1 MSIGKSVEER
11 VGVLESRMLS
21 AEETLEKVEARENTS
36 SERIEDRLRRMETLV
51 RVHTVL
57 LGGIGTIIYYF
68 MDQLVKA
75 FVVK

>member
-1 MSIGKSVEER
+1 MSIGKSIEER

-21 AEETLEKVEARENTS
+21 VDELLAKIESRESTS

-57 LGGIGTIIYYF
+57 LGLITTFIYYF
-68 MDQLVKA
+68 LDKLVKA
-75 FVVK
+75 FVVG